1 MKNTIPP
8 DLSDMF
14 EKYSITFHNREA
26 FNTAVSFLQNS
37 DFNKVFND
45 IGYSD
50 MIISFDSNSVLRDF
64 VAKLSVS
71 SVHFT
76 INQ

>member
-1 MKNTIPP
+1 
-8 DLSDMF
+8 MF
-14 EKYSITFHNREA
+14 EIYSIKFHNREA

-64 VAKLSVS
+64 VAKLPVS
-71 SVHFT
+71 FMTVSYTHLT
-76 INQ
+76 LPTKA

>member
-1 MKNTIPP
+1 
-8 DLSDMF
+8 MF
-14 EKYSITFHNREA
+14 ETFSIRFHNREA

-45 IGYSD
+45 IGHAD

-64 VAKLSVS
+64 VAKLPVS
-71 SVHFT
+71 FMNFT
-76 INQ
+76 FNI

>member
-1 MKNTIPP
+1 
-8 DLSDMF
+8 MF
-14 EKYSITFHNREA
+14 EIYSIRFHNREA

-37 DFNKVFND
+37 DFNQVFND

-64 VAKLSVS
+64 VAELPVS
-71 SVHFT
+71 SEYFT
-76 INQ
+76 INK